1 MSQQFARFKGKAFRW
16 ARSLAGCD
24 AAVRPSGGAFR
35 RQAQESN
42 GMPEEGRLLGDG
54 TPAKNPET
62 TIDHWVVPPDTGPR
76 RKRGRGSGRRT
87 GVMAQPLYEHVE
99 QFCVYQRKQ
108 KGKTEGGVRTYRW
121 NLEHFMTFTRNREG
135 RAARVSDLHP
145 DTIQAWMDAMASD
158 DLALSTMRSRQS
170 TLSSL
175 CSWLVKRG
183 ILSANPVAKLDRPPH
198 RKETPRQVPG
208 PDLMDQLIR

>member
-1 MSQQFARFKGKAFRW
+1 
-16 ARSLAGCD
+16 
-24 AAVRPSGGAFR
+24 
-35 RQAQESN
+35 
-42 GMPEEGRLLGDG
+42 
-54 TPAKNPET
+54 
-62 TIDHWVVPPDTGPR
+62 
-76 RKRGRGSGRRT
+76 
-87 GVMAQPLYEHVE
+87 MAQPLYEHVE
-99 QFCVYQRKQ
+99 QFCVYQRKR

-135 RAARVSDLHP
+135 RAARVSDLNA

-170 TLSSL
+170 SLSSL
-175 CSWLVKRG
+175 CNWLVKRG

-208 PDLMDQLIR
+208 PVSWTSPGCARAPASAGCRYLPGPPLHRHAA